1 MRLAS
6 PVSELSAIRSITN
19 RGRYGAM
26 LLGVLSKQHF
36 HNALLREAYERI
48 ANLASKSEIPDLLS
62 LSADPVLSEEARVLL
77 RTKVKAAK
85 PVKKMSGY
93 KGLRSTLDKYRKMRS
108 LASISQKTLEALDA
122 DSVDLDALLDNMS
135 NALAHAR
142 SAVDLDQQLFHIGSQ
157 GNLHKQIRAF
167 LKGKVQSFIP
177 TGVTEFDHE
186 NSGLREGSLV
196 ILSAN
201 TGGLKSTV
209 AKELANNIYTQA
221 HRDVAYVS
229 LEMDLE
235 ETVFRLFS
243 SRTGINQSKFLKG
256 VLTPR
261 EKQAAWEEFLRM
273 QKQGEKHGCRFT
285 ILPATEE
292 SLGIDATL
300 ATLRPYG
307 HKVIFIDYITLLSDS
322 DEQEQWKA
330 LGYVARKAK
339 MYAKKNKAVVVL
351 LTQLSDDD
359 KVRYSRTILE
369 HADLW
374 WYWRIT
380 EKERESGRFSVN
392 IGKARNQRV
401 FPFEL
406 GVDFATNKIF
416 NPVDSMRPGGRE
428 KGKKGKREGHGSSDT
443 FQVDKKRSDTYF
455 DEVSVNEV
463 NSSEL

>member
-1 MRLAS
+1 MRLTS
-6 PVSELSAIRSITN
+6 PVSELSAIRTITN

-36 HNALLREAYERI
+36 HNALLRESFERVS
-48 ANLASKSEIPDLLS
+48 NLASRSEIPDLLS
-62 LSADPVLSEEARVLL
+62 LSADPVLSQEARVLL

-108 LASISQKTLEALDA
+108 LAMISQRTLEALDS
-122 DSVDLDALLDNMS
+122 DSVDLEQLLDHMS
-135 NALAHAR
+135 NELARAR
-142 SAVDLDQQLFHIGSQ
+142 SAVELDQQLFHIGSQ
-157 GNLHKQIRAF
+157 GNLHKSVKKL
-167 LKGKVQSFIP
+167 LKGKVQNFIP
-177 TGVTEFDHE
+177 TGVTEFDQQ

-209 AKELANNIYTQA
+209 AKELANNIYTHA

-243 SRTGINQSKFLKG
+243 SRTGIAQSRFLKG
-256 VLTPR
+256 ILSKK
-261 EKQAAWEEFLRM
+261 EKEQAWEEFLKM

-300 ATLRPYG
+300 ATLRPYR
-307 HKVIFIDYITLLSDS
+307 HKVVFIDYITLLSDS
-322 DEQEQWKA
+322 DDNEQWKA
-330 LGYVARKAK
+330 LGYIARKAK
-339 MYAKKNKAVVVL
+339 MYAKKNKCVVVL
-351 LTQLSDDD
+351 LTQLSEDDRI
-359 KVRYSRTILE
+359 RYSRTILE

-380 EKERESGRFSVN
+380 DKERQSGRFTVN
-392 IGKARNQRV
+392 IGKARNQSV

-406 GVDFATNKIF
+406 AVDFPTNRVF
-416 NPVDSMRPGGRE
+416 NPVDSLRSNKE
-428 KGKKGKREGHGSSDT
+428 SGKRGKGMSKSESFRTSS
-443 FQVDKKRSDTYF
+443 KREDTYF
-455 DEVSVNEV
+455 DEVKTNEID
-463 NSSEL
+463 SREL

>member
-1 MRLAS
+1 MRLTS
-6 PVSELSAIRSITN
+6 PVSELSAIRTITN

-36 HNALLREAYERI
+36 HNALLREAFERVS
-48 ANLASKSEIPDLLS
+48 NLASRSEIPDLLS
-62 LSADPVLSEEARVLL
+62 LSADPVLSEETRVLL
-77 RTKVKAAK
+77 RTKVKSAK
-85 PVKKMSGY
+85 AVKKLSGY
-93 KGLRSTLDKYRKMRS
+93 KGLRSTLDKYRKLRS
-108 LASISQKTLEALDA
+108 IAIMSQKALEALDG

-135 NALAHAR
+135 NELARAR
-142 SAVDLDQQLFHIGSQ
+142 SAVELDQQLFHIGAQ
-157 GNLHKQIRAF
+157 GNLHKEIKSL

-177 TGVTEFDHE
+177 TGLTEFDHE
-186 NSGLREGSLV
+186 NAGLREGSLV

-221 HRDVAYVS
+221 HKDVAYVS

-243 SRTGINQSKFLKG
+243 SRTGINQGKFLKG
-256 VLTPR
+256 SLSQK
-261 EKQAAWEEFLRM
+261 EKQAAWDEFLKM

-300 ATLRPYG
+300 ATLRPYR
-307 HKVIFIDYITLLSDS
+307 HKVVFIDYITLLADS
-322 DEQEQWKA
+322 DDMDQWKA

-339 MYAKKNKAVVVL
+339 MYAKKNKCAVVL

-359 KVRYSRTILE
+359 RVRYSRTILE

-374 WYWRIT
+374 FWWRIT
-380 EKERESGRFSVN
+380 DKERQSGRFTVN

-416 NPVDSMRPGGRE
+416 NPVDSMRPGGKE
-428 KGKKGKREGHGSSDT
+428 KRKGESYAVSNKREEG
-443 FQVDKKRSDTYF
+443 YF
-455 DEVSVNEV
+455 DEVKVDEIDA
-463 NSSEL
+463 SEL